1 MRSKRIRHITL
12 PMIAVMGFFSALM
25 ADEKDPGFSLY
36 YGNDPVILKKMA
48 QISTNGSV
56 AVIETRALSE
66 AALELL
72 SKAVREKKGKVL
84 AYLSIGELHG
94 SQKVSFLKVAGE
106 SFDFDAIVMNKNTI
120 FDSWR
125 IDVLSPDW
133 QKWIHVQAV
142 KILSVPGID
151 GLFLDTVDTID
162 VYAEKRKWD
171 LKRRKKSIDA
181 MMSLVRSLK
190 HRHPEKYFLQNGGLN
205 MIRDTMFVG
214 NETGINIPGMALNKQ
229 HPANPDGLLW
239 ENAFAGSDEWTMGR
253 LADMRKARKAGFTRI
268 FALGYHEAYPK
279 LENFFKKCRAE
290 KFTGA
295 WSVSSELLHEE
306 PTFGPSGQPGDQ

>member
-1 MRSKRIRHITL
+1 MRNKRIRNITL
-12 PMIAVMGFFSALM
+12 PMIAVIGFFSALM
-25 ADEKDPGFSLY
+25 AEEKEPGFSLY

-56 AVIETRALSE
+56 TVIETRALSE
-66 AALELL
+66 ATLERL
-72 SKAVREKKGKVL
+72 SKAVREKKGKIL
-84 AYLSIGELHG
+84 AYLSIGELHS

-106 SFDFDAIVMNKNTI
+106 SFDFDDIVINKNNV

-125 IDVLSPDW
+125 LDVLSPDW
-133 QKWIHVQAV
+133 QKWIHVQAAE
-142 KILSVPGID
+142 ILSVPGID

-162 VYAEKRKWD
+162 VYSG
-171 LKRRKKSIDA
+171 KKEWKLERCKESIDA
-181 MMSLVRSLK
+181 MMALVRSLK
-190 HRHPEKYFLQNGGLN
+190 HNHPEKYFLQNGGLN
-205 MIRDTMFVG
+205 MIGETMFIG
-214 NETGINIPGMALNKQ
+214 NESGINIPGMALNKQ

-239 ENAFAGSDEWTMGR
+239 ENAFEGTDDWTMGR

-268 FALGYHEAYPK
+268 FALGYRKAYPK
-279 LENFFKKCRAE
+279 PENFFKKCRAE